1 MLQCTIE
8 AADKMATLRLLRQVY
23 MKLSIGQTGGPL
35 LDTDGKKVGEWS
47 YEEKN

>member
-1 MLQCTIE
+1 MFKCEIRQGGVLSV
-8 AADKMATLRLLRQVY
+8 LRLLRQVY